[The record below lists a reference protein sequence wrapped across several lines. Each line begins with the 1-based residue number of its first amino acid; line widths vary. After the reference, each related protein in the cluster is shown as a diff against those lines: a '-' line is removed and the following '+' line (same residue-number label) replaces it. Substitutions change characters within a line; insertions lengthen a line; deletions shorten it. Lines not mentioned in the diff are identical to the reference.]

1 MPRAARIRTQRS
13 DSSTPLALSRRG
25 LLGIGLGAGAIF
37 ALDACG
43 GTTTT
48 GAGGAAGASG
58 GSGTITWAWQLPTT
72 WDPVTSSAGSD
83 VQMLALTYDALTALD
98 DNGNAVGWL
107 AETWKYNDKGDAVT
121 FTLRSGLKFSDGS
134 PLNADAV
141 AKSIN
146 RGRTQDGSLIAPQ
159 MIDIKD
165 VTADGDLDV
174 VVTLTGVNYQY
185 PLLFAGKTGMVVNP
199 AVFEKDPDSL
209 ATKPAGSGPF
219 TVTSYT
225 QNDHAEMDKNKFFY
239 LADQIKVAGFKL
251 YPAPDPATAVASAA
265 SGQYNVVRL
274 TASNIEAAKSAGLEV
289 QVLDSM
295 FVSVLDVNTTMAP
308 FDNPAV
314 VEALHYGIDREAI
327 KKTSNFGVG
336 DVNYQPF
343 PKGYVGHND
352 ELDTLYAYDPDKA
365 KQVLA
370 DAGLKDGVKGTFS
383 TSAPPPA
390 AVEQIQAQL
399 KEIGID
405 LEIETIPSTQFTQV
419 IYLDHSKALA
429 YDGFAGR
436 ESPVQAFQVLFSS
449 TGLMNPSRAD
459 NAELGVQLGKVRAT
473 ADRRPRLPGAAAGGD
488 QARGH
493 ELPEHLPLQRAVH
506 HRPAEVGHG
515 AEAAP
520 EPAPL
525 RGHLRMIG
533 PA

>member
-48 GAGGAAGASG
+48 GASGSG
-58 GSGTITWAWQLPTT
+58 GTAGGTGTITWAWQLPTT

-83 VQMLALTYDALTALD
+83 VQMLALAYDPLTALD

-107 AETWKYNDKGDAVT
+107 AESWKYNDDGTEVT

-141 AKSIN
+141 ARSIN

-159 MIDIKD
+159 MTDIKD
-165 VTADGDLDV
+165 VKADGDVDV
-174 VVTLTGVNYQY
+174 VVTLSGTNYQY

-209 ATKPAGSGPF
+209 ATQPAGSGPF
-219 TVTSYT
+219 SVTSYT
-225 QNDHAEMDKNKFFY
+225 QNDHAEMEKNKNFY
-239 LADQIKVAGFKL
+239 LADQIKVANFKL

-295 FVSVLDVNTTMAP
+295 FVSVLDVNASMAP

-314 VEALHYGIDREAI
+314 VEAMKYGIDREAI
-327 KKTSNFGVG
+327 KKTTNFGVG

-343 PKGYVGHND
+343 PSGYVGHND
-352 ELDTLYAYDPDKA
+352 DLDDLYAYDPDKA
-365 KQVLA
+365 KQILSE
-370 DAGLKDGVKGTFS
+370 AGLKDVKGTFS
-383 TSAPPPA
+383 VPAPAPPA
-390 AVEQIQAQL
+390 AEQIQAQL
-399 KEIGID
+399 KQVGID
-405 LEIETIPSTQFTQV
+405 LEIETIPSTQWTQV
-419 IYLDHSKALA
+419 VYLDHSKALG

-436 ESPVQAFQVLFSS
+436 ESPVQAFQVLFSD
-449 TGLMNPSRAD
+449 TGLMNPARTNNPDLA
-459 NAELGVQLGKVRAT
+459 AQLAKVRAT
-473 ADRRPRLPGAAAGGD
+473 PTDDPSYPELLQEATKIAVTNYPNTFLYNAPYVIARQKSITELTQHPALRRFEGISA
-488 QARGH
+488 
-493 ELPEHLPLQRAVH
+493 
-506 HRPAEVGHG
+506 
-515 AEAAP
+515 
-520 EPAPL
+520 
-525 RGHLRMIG
+525 
-533 PA
+533 

>member
-13 DSSTPLALSRRG
+13 DSSSPLALSRRG
-25 LLGIGLGAGAIF
+25 LLGIGLGAGAVF

-43 GTTTT
+43 GTTTS

-58 GSGTITWAWQLPTT
+58 GTGTITWAWQLPTT

-107 AETWKYNDKGDAVT
+107 AESWKYNDTGDEVT
-121 FTLRSGLKFSDGS
+121 FTLRSGLRFSDGS

-159 MIDIKD
+159 MVDIKD
-165 VTADGDLDV
+165 VKADGDLDV
-174 VVTLTGVNYQY
+174 VVSLQGTNYQY

-239 LADQIKVAGFKL
+239 LADQIKVASFKL

-405 LEIETIPSTQFTQV
+405 LEIETIPATQFTQV
-419 IYLDHSKALA
+419 VYLDHSKALA

-449 TGLMNPSRAD
+449 TGLMNPGRAD
-459 NAELGVQLGKVRAT
+459 DAALGVQLGKVRAT
-473 ADRRPRLPGAAAGGD
+473 PTDDPDYPGLLQEATKLAVTSYPNTFLYNAPYVIARQKSVTELKQHPSLRRFEGISA
-488 QARGH
+488 
-493 ELPEHLPLQRAVH
+493 
-506 HRPAEVGHG
+506 
-515 AEAAP
+515 
-520 EPAPL
+520 
-525 RGHLRMIG
+525 
-533 PA
+533 

>member
-13 DSSTPLALSRRG
+13 DSSAPLSLSRRG
-25 LLGIGLGAGAIF
+25 LFGIGIGAGALF

-43 GTTTT
+43 GDSTSAS
-48 GAGGAAGASG
+48 GGGAAAGDG
-58 GSGTITWAWQLPTT
+58 TGTITWAWQLPTT

-83 VQMLALTYDALTALD
+83 VTMLALAYDALTALD
-98 DNGNAVGWL
+98 DQGNAVGWL
-107 AETWKYNDKGDAVT
+107 AESWKYNADGTEVT
-121 FTLRSGLKFSDGS
+121 FTLRSGLTFSDGT

-146 RGRTQDGSLIAPQ
+146 RGRTQTGSLIAPQ
-159 MIDIKD
+159 MVDVKD
-165 VTADGDLDV
+165 VKADGDVDV
-174 VVTLTGVNYQY
+174 VVSLQGTNYQY

-199 AVFEKDPDSL
+199 AVFEKDPESL

-225 QNDHAEMDKNKFFY
+225 QNDHAEMDKNPHFY
-239 LADQIKVAGFKL
+239 LADQIDVAHFKL

-265 SGQYNVVRL
+265 SGQYNVVRMS
-274 TASNIEAAKSAGLEV
+274 ASNIDAAKSAGLEV

-295 FVSVLDVNTTMAP
+295 YVAVLDTNVTMAP

-314 VEALHYGIDREAI
+314 VEAMHYGIDREAI

-352 ELDTLYAYDPDKA
+352 ELDDLYAFDAEKA
-365 KQVLA
+365 KQILA
-370 DAGLKDGVKGTFS
+370 DAGLADGVKGTFT
-383 TSAPPPA
+383 TSAPLPP

-399 KEIGID
+399 KDIGID
-405 LEIETIPSTQFTQV
+405 LEIETIAGTQFTQV
-419 IYLDHSKALA
+419 VYLDHSKALV

-449 TGLMNPSRAD
+449 TGLMNPGRAD
-459 NAELGVQLGKVRAT
+459 NAELGAQLAKVRAT
-473 ADRRPRLPGAAAGGD
+473 PTDDPGYPALLQAATKLAVTSYPNTFLYAVPSVL
-488 QARGH
+488 ARAKSVTEIKQH
-493 ELPEHLPLQRAVH
+493 PSL
-506 HRPAEVGHG
+506 
-515 AEAAP
+515 
-520 EPAPL
+520 L
-525 RGHLRMIG
+525 RFEGIS
-533 PA
+533 A